1 VNDATTAPLEASADI
16 AAFNDKDA
24 RYVQAAAGRLRK
36 PGDCVVIESQHLS
49 LRDHYI
55 KQILSISFNRN
66 PELTIQRC
74 GKERD
79 WMIAR
84 LNKAIE
90 SAGQGIK
97 ASQVDPVG
105 EIWVLELSGTEDFEL
120 LKLGHTLANQFPAA
134 GICLLVSCSQVLADY
149 PQFSRYSERL
159 GIPMWRFGMPD
170 DDSMRAFLNRE
181 SEHGAVNQAR
191 QLVSDLET
199 ARSNAQNHQLDFSS
213 KSVAAAISPK
223 PILTDGVPILHLKEQ
238 SSRPSVSIETKTSVR
253 ANGKPGKLSSKKRK
267 SNASHLIGEGTK
279 RDGSG
284 YAGPNKTTALM
295 LFAITLS
302 FVLTLGL
309 VVTLFEIPVNRMSKE
324 LVQTMAPS
332 VFGSGV
338 LSADNS
344 EGEISKP
351 VEKDGQEL
359 LMNGPA
365 EVSVLSSDEMST
377 SDAQTSGANRN
388 VDRIDSE
395 GGDVTKSLGSV
406 LSRVE
411 PGVALRGG
419 QEQSDVSGS
428 SSVDFQTTEA
438 ILSIDDT
445 IYAQFGAFSN
455 RATAAKFRL
464 QIQDTVPEAF
474 IAEKTNGMWSIVSG
488 PYVSRERV
496 PNKISQSSIRPYF
509 IVDSELVMS
518 M

>member
-1 VNDATTAPLEASADI
+1 
-16 AAFNDKDA
+16 
-24 RYVQAAAGRLRK
+24 
-36 PGDCVVIESQHLS
+36 
-49 LRDHYI
+49 
-55 KQILSISFNRN
+55 
-66 PELTIQRC
+66 
-74 GKERD
+74 
-79 WMIAR
+79 
-84 LNKAIE
+84 
-90 SAGQGIK
+90 
-97 ASQVDPVG
+97 
-105 EIWVLELSGTEDFEL
+105 
-120 LKLGHTLANQFPAA
+120 
-134 GICLLVSCSQVLADY
+134 
-149 PQFSRYSERL
+149 
-159 GIPMWRFGMPD
+159 
-170 DDSMRAFLNRE
+170 
-181 SEHGAVNQAR
+181 
-191 QLVSDLET
+191 
-199 ARSNAQNHQLDFSS
+199 
-213 KSVAAAISPK
+213 
-223 PILTDGVPILHLKEQ
+223 
-238 SSRPSVSIETKTSVR
+238 
-253 ANGKPGKLSSKKRK
+253 LSSKKRK
-267 SNASHLIGEGTK
+267 SNASHLIGEETK

-284 YAGPNKTTALM
+284 YAGTNKTTALM

-332 VFGSGV
+332 VFGSGA

-359 LMNGPA
+359 LMNGLA

-377 SDAQTSGANRN
+377 SDAQTSGAKRN